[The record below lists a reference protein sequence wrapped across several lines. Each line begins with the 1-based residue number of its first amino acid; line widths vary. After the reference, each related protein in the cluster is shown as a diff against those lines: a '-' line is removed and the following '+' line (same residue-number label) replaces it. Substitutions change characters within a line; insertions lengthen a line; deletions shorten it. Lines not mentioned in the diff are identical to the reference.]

1 MRAYQIMT
9 PRLTTVQADT
19 PVAAAAELMLTKRIS
34 GLPVVDGAG
43 KLVGIVSE
51 GDFLRRG
58 EIGTRRRRSA
68 WLEFFAG
75 PGKLA
80 SEFVREEGRTVKDVM
95 TANPLTIAEDETLE
109 NIVQIMEQKG
119 IKRLPVLRGDT
130 LIGIVTRSN
139 LLQAVANLSRGTPQ
153 PTAGDDDLRRQ
164 ILTTMEKQPW
174 CPMGLNVVVRGGIA
188 DLSGIITDDRQ
199 RGAAVVAAK
208 NVPGIKAVHD
218 HLCWV
223 DTTSGTYVDPRE
235 EERAKAS

>member
-19 PVAAAAELMLTKRIS
+19 PLVAAAELMLTKRIS
-34 GLPVVDGAG
+34 GLPVVDATG

-68 WLEFFAG
+68 WLEFFTG

-80 SEFVREEGRTVKDVM
+80 AEFVRQEGRTVKDVM
-95 TANPLTIAEDETLE
+95 TKDPVTITEDVALE
-109 NIVQIMEQKG
+109 NIVQIMEQNG

-130 LIGIVTRSN
+130 LIGIVTRAN
-139 LLQAVANLSRGTPQ
+139 LLQAVANLSRGAPQ
-153 PTAGDDDLRRQ
+153 PTASDDQLREQ
-164 ILTTMEKQPW
+164 ILAAMEHQPW
-174 CPMGLNVVVRGGIA
+174 CPTGLNVFVRDGIA

-199 RGAAVVAAK
+199 RNAAVVAAK
-208 NVPGIKAVHD
+208 NVAGVKAVHD
-218 HLCWV
+218 QLCWV
-223 DTTSGTYVDPRE
+223 DTMTGTYIDPRE
-235 EERAKAS
+235 EGLNKAS

>member
-1 MRAYQIMT
+1 
-9 PRLTTVQADT
+9 
-19 PVAAAAELMLTKRIS
+19 
-34 GLPVVDGAG
+34 
-43 KLVGIVSE
+43 
-51 GDFLRRG
+51 
-58 EIGTRRRRSA
+58 
-68 WLEFFAG
+68 
-75 PGKLA
+75 
-80 SEFVREEGRTVKDVM
+80 
-95 TANPLTIAEDETLE
+95 
-109 NIVQIMEQKG
+109 MEQKG

-153 PTAGDDDLRRQ
+153 PTAGDDELRRQ

-174 CPMGLNVVVRGGIA
+174 CPMGLNVVVRAGIA

-223 DTTSGTYVDPRE
+223 DTMSGTYIDPRD